1 MQNVGIVP
9 TKPVRELVFRM
20 AATVGYHR
28 NSHFLL
34 YFYSMQVAAFGC
46 HSFALLFDD
55 IDPELSE
62 ADQSVFSSSACAQV
76 SITNEV
82 YEHLGQPKFLFCPT
96 GQLMNLQ

>member
-1 MQNVGIVP
+1 M
-9 TKPVRELVFRM
+9 
-20 AATVGYHR
+20 
-28 NSHFLL
+28 
-34 YFYSMQVAAFGC
+34 AAFGC

-96 GQLMNLQ
+96 GQFMNLQWIRQCLEITPRYSNVYEEGFYMH

>member
-1 MQNVGIVP
+1 MNLSSGWQQLLD
-9 TKPVRELVFRM
+9 TTETLKKM
-20 AATVGYHR
+20 
-28 NSHFLL
+28 L
-34 YFYSMQVAAFGC
+34 YFCSMQVAAFGC

-96 GQLMNLQ
+96 GQLVNL